1 MYAFGIAEGS
11 YISKINAKENKNM
24 KKRVFAML
32 LAMAMVFSLM
42 ACGSKDKSGGGDGDT
57 IRLGGV
63 GPLTGGYANYGLS
76 VQHGAEL
83 AAKEINAGGGVNG
96 KMLEVQFQD
105 SQGDPE
111 SAVAAYGKLMDW
123 GMNVSLGA
131 VLSGETASVVAAAK
145 ADDMFIMETTGS
157 ADKCIDGNDKAFRV
171 CFYDSYQG
179 TAAADYLKD
188 KALATEVGVFYQSDN
203 DYSAGLYNAFAA
215 QCQKVGVTIKE
226 TQTFTTATN
235 TDFSTQVNA
244 LVASGVKVVFIPIY
258 AEEASTFLTQAK
270 GKFADDV
277 YFFGAD
283 GLDGILG
290 KVSQDVTI
298 ADNVLMMT
306 PFAADSGDPKVQAF
320 VKAYQDAYN
329 ATPDQFAADA
339 YDAVYAVKAAVEAA
353 NGSTSGADLAAVMPT
368 ITVEGV
374 TGTMTWSADGN
385 TNKAASA
392 ILYKN
397 GVGTLFGQ
405 DNANDAAGA
414 ESGDA
419 ADTAADAEA

>member
-1 MYAFGIAEGS
+1 
-11 YISKINAKENKNM
+11 M
-24 KKRVFAML
+24 KKKVVAMF
-32 LAMAMVFSLM
+32 LAAVMALSLV
-42 ACGSKDKSGGGDGDT
+42 ACGSKSDNGGSGDASGTET
-57 IRLGGV
+57 IKLGGV

-83 AAKEINAGGGVNG
+83 AVKEINAAGGVNG
-96 KMLEVQFQD
+96 KQLELSFQD

-131 VLSGETASVVAAAK
+131 VLSGETASVVATAK
-145 ADDMFIMETTGS
+145 ADDVLVMETTGS
-157 ADKCIDGNDKAFRV
+157 ADKCIDGNDKAFRI

-179 TAAADYLKD
+179 TAAADYLTD
-188 KALATEVGVFYQSDN
+188 NALATEVGVFYQSDN
-203 DYSAGLYNAFAA
+203 DYSVGLYNAFVAE
-215 QCQKVGVTIKE
+215 CQNTGVTIKE
-226 TQTFTTATN
+226 TQTFTTATS

-244 LVASGVKVVFIPIY
+244 LASSGVKVVFIPIY

-306 PFAADSGDPKVQAF
+306 P
-320 VKAYQDAYN
+320 
-329 ATPDQFAADA
+329 FAADA

-405 DNANDAAGA
+405 DNANDDAGA

>member
-1 MYAFGIAEGS
+1 
-11 YISKINAKENKNM
+11 M

-32 LAMAMVFSLM
+32 MACVMALSLV
-42 ACGSKDKSGGGDGDT
+42 ACGSKSDSGDAGNNGGDSDVET
-57 IRLGGV
+57 IKLGGV

-76 VQHGAEL
+76 VQHGAQL
-83 AAKEINAGGGVNG
+83 AVDEINAAGGVSG
-96 KMLEVQFQD
+96 KQLELSFQD

-123 GMNVSLGA
+123 GMNVFLGG
-131 VLSGETASVVAAAK
+131 VLSGETASVVTAAK
-145 ADDMFIMETTGS
+145 ADDVFIMETTGS

-179 TAAADYLKD
+179 TAAADYLSD
-188 KALATEVGVFYQSDN
+188 NQLATEVGVFYQSDN
-203 DYSAGLYNAFAA
+203 DYSAGLYNAFVAECA
-215 QCQKVGVTIKE
+215 KTGVTIKE

-244 LVASGVKVVFIPIY
+244 LVNSGVKVVFIPIY

-270 GKFADDV
+270 GKFTEDV

-306 PFAADSGDPKVQAF
+306 PFAADSTAANVQAF
-320 VKAYQDAYN
+320 VKAYEAKYS

-339 YDAVYAVKAAVEAA
+339 YDAVYVVKAAVEAA
-353 NGSTSGADLAAVMPT
+353 GGSVSGADLAAVMT
-368 ITVEGV
+368 SLTVEGV
-374 TGTMTWSADGN
+374 TGTMTWTADGN

-392 ILYKN
+392 ILYKD

-405 DNANDAAGA
+405 NAA
-414 ESGDA
+414 
-419 ADTAADAEA
+419 

>member
-1 MYAFGIAEGS
+1 
-11 YISKINAKENKNM
+11 M

-32 LAMAMVFSLM
+32 M
-42 ACGSKDKSGGGDGDT
+42 ACMMALSLVACGNKTNDNGGSGDSADGAGTET
-57 IRLGGV
+57 IKLGVV

-76 VQHGAEL
+76 VQHGAQL
-83 AAKEINAGGGVNG
+83 AVDEINAAGGVNG
-96 KMLEVQFQD
+96 KQLELSAQD

-123 GMNVSLGA
+123 GMNVFLGG

-157 ADKCIDGNDKAFRV
+157 ADKCIDGNDKAFRI

-188 KALATEVGVFYQSDN
+188 NALADEVGVFYQSDN
-203 DYSAGLYNAFAA
+203 DYSAGLYNAFVAE
-215 QCQKVGVTIKE
+215 CEKTGVTIKE

-244 LVASGVKVVFIPIY
+244 LVNSGVKVVFIPIY

-270 GKFADDV
+270 GKFAEDV

-306 PFAADSGDPKVQAF
+306 PFAADSAAANVQAF
-320 VKAYQDAYN
+320 VSAYQANYN

-339 YDAVYAVKAAVEAA
+339 YDAVYVVKAAVEAA
-353 NGSTSGADLAAVMPT
+353 GGSTSGAELAAVMT
-368 ITVEGV
+368 SLTVEGV
-374 TGTMTWSADGN
+374 TGTMTWNADGN

-392 ILYKN
+392 ILYKS
-397 GVGTLFGQ
+397 GVGTLFGE
-405 DNANDAAGA
+405 DSGAA
-414 ESGDA
+414 E
-419 ADTAADAEA
+419 

>member
-1 MYAFGIAEGS
+1 
-11 YISKINAKENKNM
+11 M

-32 LAMAMVFSLM
+32 M
-42 ACGSKDKSGGGDGDT
+42 ACMMALSLVACGNKTNDNGGSGDSADGAGAET
-57 IRLGGV
+57 IKLGVV

-76 VQHGAEL
+76 VQHGAQL
-83 AAKEINAGGGVNG
+83 AVDEINAAGGVNG
-96 KMLEVQFQD
+96 KQLELSAQD

-123 GMNVSLGA
+123 GMNVFLGG

-157 ADKCIDGNDKAFRV
+157 ADKCIDGNDKAFRI

-188 KALATEVGVFYQSDN
+188 NALADEVGVFYQSDN
-203 DYSAGLYNAFAA
+203 DYSAGLYNAFVAE
-215 QCQKVGVTIKE
+215 CEKTGVTIKE

-244 LVASGVKVVFIPIY
+244 LVNSGVKVVFIPIY

-270 GKFADDV
+270 GKFAEDV

-306 PFAADSGDPKVQAF
+306 PFAADSAAANVQAF
-320 VKAYQDAYN
+320 VSAYQANYN

-339 YDAVYAVKAAVEAA
+339 YDAVYVVKAAVEAA
-353 NGSTSGADLAAVMPT
+353 GGSTSGAELAAVMT
-368 ITVEGV
+368 SLTVEGV
-374 TGTMTWSADGN
+374 TGTMTWNADGN

-397 GVGTLFGQ
+397 GVGTLFGE
-405 DNANDAAGA
+405 DSGAA
-414 ESGDA
+414 E
-419 ADTAADAEA
+419 

>member
-1 MYAFGIAEGS
+1 
-11 YISKINAKENKNM
+11 M

-32 LAMAMVFSLM
+32 MACVMALSLV
-42 ACGSKDKSGGGDGDT
+42 ACGSKSDSGDAGNNGGDSDVET
-57 IRLGGV
+57 IKLGGV

-76 VQHGAEL
+76 VQHGAQL
-83 AAKEINAGGGVNG
+83 AVDEINAAGGVSG
-96 KMLEVQFQD
+96 KPLELSFQD

-123 GMNVSLGA
+123 GMNVFLGG
-131 VLSGETASVVAAAK
+131 VLSGETASVVTAAK
-145 ADDMFIMETTGS
+145 ADDVFIMETTGS

-179 TAAADYLKD
+179 TAAADYLND
-188 KALATEVGVFYQSDN
+188 NQLATEVGVFYQSDN
-203 DYSAGLYNAFAA
+203 DYSAGLYNAFVAECA
-215 QCQKVGVTIKE
+215 KTGVTIKE

-244 LVASGVKVVFIPIY
+244 LVNSGVKVVFIPIY

-270 GKFADDV
+270 GKFAEDV

-306 PFAADSGDPKVQAF
+306 PFAADSTAANVQAF
-320 VKAYQDAYN
+320 VKAYEAQYS

-339 YDAVYAVKAAVEAA
+339 YDAVYVVKAAVEAA
-353 NGSTSGADLAAVMPT
+353 GGSVSGADLAAVMT
-368 ITVEGV
+368 SLTVEGV
-374 TGTMTWSADGN
+374 TGTMTWTADGN

-392 ILYKN
+392 ILYKD

-405 DNANDAAGA
+405 NAA
-414 ESGDA
+414 
-419 ADTAADAEA
+419 

>member
-1 MYAFGIAEGS
+1 
-11 YISKINAKENKNM
+11 M
-24 KKRVFAML
+24 KKKVVAMF
-32 LAMAMVFSLM
+32 LAAVMAFSLV
-42 ACGSKDKSGGGDGDT
+42 ACGSKSDNGGSGDASGTET
-57 IRLGGV
+57 IKLGGV

-83 AAKEINAGGGVNG
+83 AVKEINAAGGVNG
-96 KMLEVQFQD
+96 KQLELSFQD

-145 ADDMFIMETTGS
+145 ADDVLVMETTGS
-157 ADKCIDGNDKAFRV
+157 ADKCIDGNDKAFRI

-179 TAAADYLKD
+179 TAAADYLTD
-188 KALATEVGVFYQSDN
+188 NALATEVGVFYQSDN
-203 DYSAGLYNAFAA
+203 DYSVGLYNAFVAE
-215 QCQKVGVTIKE
+215 CQ
-226 TQTFTTATN
+226 N
-235 TDFSTQVNA
+235 T
-244 LVASGVKVVFIPIY
+244 GVKVVFIPIY

-306 PFAADSGDPKVQAF
+306 PFAADSADPKVQAF

>member
-1 MYAFGIAEGS
+1 
-11 YISKINAKENKNM
+11 M

-32 LAMAMVFSLM
+32 M
-42 ACGSKDKSGGGDGDT
+42 ACMMALSLVACGNKTNDNGGSGDSADGAGTET
-57 IRLGGV
+57 IKLGVV

-76 VQHGAEL
+76 VQHGAQL
-83 AAKEINAGGGVNG
+83 AVDEINAAGGVNG
-96 KMLEVQFQD
+96 KQLELSAQD

-123 GMNVSLGA
+123 GMNVFLGG

-157 ADKCIDGNDKAFRV
+157 ADKCIDGNDKAFRI

-188 KALATEVGVFYQSDN
+188 NALADEVGVFYQSDN
-203 DYSAGLYNAFAA
+203 DYSAGLYNAFVAECEKA
-215 QCQKVGVTIKE
+215 GVTIKE

-244 LVASGVKVVFIPIY
+244 LVNSGVKVVFIPIY

-270 GKFADDV
+270 GKFAEDV

-306 PFAADSGDPKVQAF
+306 PFAADSAAANVQAF
-320 VKAYQDAYN
+320 VSAYQANYN

-339 YDAVYAVKAAVEAA
+339 YDAVYVVKAAVEAA
-353 NGSTSGADLAAVMPT
+353 GGSTSGAELAAVMT
-368 ITVEGV
+368 SLTVEGV
-374 TGTMTWSADGN
+374 TGTMTWNADGN

-397 GVGTLFGQ
+397 GVGTLFGE
-405 DNANDAAGA
+405 DSGAA
-414 ESGDA
+414 E
-419 ADTAADAEA
+419 

>member
-1 MYAFGIAEGS
+1 
-11 YISKINAKENKNM
+11 M
-24 KKRVFAML
+24 KKKVVAMF
-32 LAMAMVFSLM
+32 LAAVMAFSLV
-42 ACGSKDKSGGGDGDT
+42 ACGSKTDNGGNGGDAGGAET
-57 IRLGGV
+57 IKLGGV

-83 AAKEINAGGGVNG
+83 AVKEINAAGGVNG
-96 KMLEVQFQD
+96 KQLELSFQD
-105 SQGDPE
+105 SQGDME

-123 GMNVSLGA
+123 GMDVFLGG

-145 ADDMFIMETTGS
+145 ADDVLVMETTGS
-157 ADKCIDGNDKAFRV
+157 ADKCIDGNDKAFRI

-179 TAAADYLKD
+179 TAAADYLTD
-188 KALATEVGVFYQSDN
+188 NALATEVGVFYQSDN
-203 DYSAGLYNAFAA
+203 DYSVGLYNAFVAECGNA
-215 QCQKVGVTIKE
+215 GVTIKE

-244 LVASGVKVVFIPIY
+244 LVSSGVKVVFIPIY

-270 GKFADDV
+270 GKFAEDV

-306 PFAADSGDPKVQAF
+306 PFAADSTDPKVQAF

-339 YDAVYAVKAAVEAA
+339 YDAVYAVKTAVEAA
-353 NGSTSGADLAAVMPT
+353 GGSTSGADLAAVMPT

-374 TGTMTWSADGN
+374 TGTMTWNADGN

-405 DNANDAAGA
+405 DNANDAADA
-414 ESGDA
+414 ASEDA

>member
-1 MYAFGIAEGS
+1 
-11 YISKINAKENKNM
+11 M

-42 ACGSKDKSGGGDGDT
+42 ACGSKDKTGGSDGDT

-83 AAKEINAGGGVNG
+83 AAKEINAAGGVNG

-123 GMNVSLGA
+123 GMNVFLGG

-145 ADDMFIMETTGS
+145 AYDMFIMETTGS
-157 ADKCIDGNDKAFRV
+157 ADKCIDGNDKAFRI

-226 TQTFTTATN
+226 TQSFTTATN

-244 LVASGVKVVFIPIY
+244 LVASGVKVVFLPIY

-270 GKFADDV
+270 GKFGSDV

-283 GLDGILG
+283 GLDGIRG

-306 PFAADSGDPKVQAF
+306 PFAADSTDPKVQAF
-320 VKAYQDAYN
+320 VKAYQEAYN
-329 ATPDQFAADA
+329 ATPDQFAADG
-339 YDAVYAVKAAVEAA
+339 YDAVYAVKAAIEAA
-353 NGSTSGADLAAVMPT
+353 KGSTAGTDLAAVMT
-368 ITVEGV
+368 SLTVEGV

-397 GVGTLFGQ
+397 GVGSLFGGQ
-405 DNANDAAGA
+405 KADSAA
-414 ESGDA
+414 E
-419 ADTAADAEA
+419 

>member
-1 MYAFGIAEGS
+1 
-11 YISKINAKENKNM
+11 M

-32 LAMAMVFSLM
+32 M
-42 ACGSKDKSGGGDGDT
+42 ACMMALSLVACGNKTNDNGGSGDSADGAGAET
-57 IRLGGV
+57 IKLGVV

-76 VQHGAEL
+76 VQHGAQL
-83 AAKEINAGGGVNG
+83 AVDEINAAGGVNG
-96 KMLEVQFQD
+96 KQLELSAQD

-123 GMNVSLGA
+123 GMNVFLGG

-157 ADKCIDGNDKAFRV
+157 ADKCIDGNDKAFRI

-188 KALATEVGVFYQSDN
+188 NALADEVGVFYQSDN
-203 DYSAGLYNAFAA
+203 DYSAGLYNAFVAE
-215 QCQKVGVTIKE
+215 CEKTGVTIKE

-244 LVASGVKVVFIPIY
+244 LVNSGVKVVFIPIY

-270 GKFADDV
+270 GKFAEDV

-306 PFAADSGDPKVQAF
+306 PFAADSAAANMQAF
-320 VKAYQDAYN
+320 VSAYQANYN

-339 YDAVYAVKAAVEAA
+339 YDAVYVVKAAVEAA
-353 NGSTSGADLAAVMPT
+353 GGSTSGAELAAVMT
-368 ITVEGV
+368 SLTVEGV
-374 TGTMTWSADGN
+374 TGTMTWNADGN

-397 GVGTLFGQ
+397 GVGTLFGE
-405 DNANDAAGA
+405 DSGAA
-414 ESGDA
+414 E
-419 ADTAADAEA
+419 

>member
-1 MYAFGIAEGS
+1 
-11 YISKINAKENKNM
+11 M
-24 KKRVFAML
+24 KKKVVAMF
-32 LAMAMVFSLM
+32 LAAVMALSLV
-42 ACGSKDKSGGGDGDT
+42 ACGSKSDNGGSGDASGTET
-57 IRLGGV
+57 IKLGGV

-83 AAKEINAGGGVNG
+83 AVKEINAAGGVNG
-96 KMLEVQFQD
+96 KQLEVNFQD

-123 GMNVSLGA
+123 GMNVCLGG

-145 ADDMFIMETTGS
+145 VDDMFI
-157 ADKCIDGNDKAFRV
+157 
-171 CFYDSYQG
+171 SYQG
-179 TAAADYLKD
+179 TAAADYLTD
-188 KALATEVGVFYQSDN
+188 NALATEVGVFYQSDN
-203 DYSAGLYNAFAA
+203 DYSVGLYNAFVAE
-215 QCQKVGVTIKE
+215 CEKTGVTIKE
-226 TQTFTTATN
+226 TQTFTTATS

-244 LVASGVKVVFIPIY
+244 LASSGVKVVFIPIY

-306 PFAADSGDPKVQAF
+306 PFAADSADPKVQAF

>member
-1 MYAFGIAEGS
+1 
-11 YISKINAKENKNM
+11 M

-32 LAMAMVFSLM
+32 M
-42 ACGSKDKSGGGDGDT
+42 ACMMALSLVACGNKTNDNGGSGDSADGAGTET
-57 IRLGGV
+57 IKLGVV

-76 VQHGAEL
+76 VQHGAQL
-83 AAKEINAGGGVNG
+83 AVDEINAAGGVNG
-96 KMLEVQFQD
+96 KQLELSAQD
-105 SQGDPE
+105 SQGDPD

-123 GMNVSLGA
+123 GMNVFLGG

-157 ADKCIDGNDKAFRV
+157 ADKCIDGNDKAFRI

-179 TAAADYLKD
+179 TAAADYPKD
-188 KALATEVGVFYQSDN
+188 NALADEVGVFYQSDN
-203 DYSAGLYNAFAA
+203 DYSAGLYNAFVAE
-215 QCQKVGVTIKE
+215 CEKTGVTIKE

-244 LVASGVKVVFIPIY
+244 LVNSGVKVVFIPIY

-270 GKFADDV
+270 GKFAEDV
-277 YFFGAD
+277 YCFGAD

-306 PFAADSGDPKVQAF
+306 PFAADSAAASVQAF
-320 VKAYQDAYN
+320 VSAYQANYN

-339 YDAVYAVKAAVEAA
+339 YDAVYVVKAAVEAA
-353 NGSTSGADLAAVMPT
+353 GGSTSGAELAAVMT
-368 ITVEGV
+368 SLTVEGV
-374 TGTMTWSADGN
+374 TGTMTWNADGN

-397 GVGTLFGQ
+397 GVGTLFGE
-405 DNANDAAGA
+405 DSGAA
-414 ESGDA
+414 E
-419 ADTAADAEA
+419 

>member
-11 YISKINAKENKNM
+11 YILKINAKENKNM

-42 ACGSKDKSGGGDGDT
+42 ACGSKDKAGGGDT

-83 AAKEINAGGGVNG
+83 AAKEINAAGGVNG

-145 ADDMFIMETTGS
+145 ADNMFIMETTGS

-270 GKFADDV
+270 GKFGSDV

-306 PFAADSGDPKVQAF
+306 PFAADSAEPKVQAF

-329 ATPDQFAADA
+329 ATPDQFAADG
-339 YDAVYAVKAAVEAA
+339 YDAVYAVKAAIEAA
-353 NGSTSGADLAAVMPT
+353 KGSTSGTDLAAVMT
-368 ITVEGV
+368 SLTVEGV

-397 GVGTLFGQ
+397 GVGTLFSGQ
-405 DNANDAAGA
+405 KTDSAA
-414 ESGDA
+414 E
-419 ADTAADAEA
+419 